1 MPFAKASFP
10 VRKYSLRCRWRNKA
24 RFSSRQITGVPDF
37 EHEHQE
43 ILSREH
49 LSRKTLQST
58 WFGRIWKNGTLS
70 RKIKF
75 HRPNVSTI
83 PSSASIKGD
92 RIAAT
97 GGPFMCILISC
108 YFSCRGVNRRQV
120 VNRHHHDLK
129 LPCYTL
135 PTTQHHSFFRN
146 LPPLFNQ
153 NWIRLRS

>member
-1 MPFAKASFP
+1 MPFAEASFP
-10 VRKYSLRCRWRNKA
+10 VRKYSLRCIA
-24 RFSSRQITGVPDF
+24 RFLSRQITGVPDF

-43 ILSREH
+43 IVISREH

-97 GGPFMCILISC
+97 GGPFLCILISC
-108 YFSCRGVNRRQV
+108 PFSCRGVNRRQV

>member
-1 MPFAKASFP
+1 MPFAEASFP
-10 VRKYSLRCRWRNKA
+10 VRKYSLRCIA
-24 RFSSRQITGVPDF
+24 RFLSRQITGVPDF
-37 EHEHQE
+37 YHEHQE
-43 ILSREH
+43 IVISREH

-75 HRPNVSTI
+75 HRPNVSTL
-83 PSSASIKGD
+83 PSCASIKGD
-92 RIAAT
+92 LIAAT
-97 GGPFMCILISC
+97 GGPFICILISC
-108 YFSCRGVNRRQV
+108 PFSCRGVNRRQV